1 MILGKLCQETMRLE
15 SITRN
20 IQPLIIRGSLH
31 HDIEGISYDSRQVRK
46 GHLFVAVPGGRQN
59 GADYIDEAI
68 RRGAVAVVSE
78 TDVSVGHRDVAH
90 LLVDDARLALA
101 EISSA
106 FYQHPSER
114 IELFGVT
121 GTNGKTT
128 VSFMI
133 RHILE
138 HAERHAGL
146 IGTVRYEIGQ
156 RIIPASR
163 TTPEAPDIHFMLDQ
177 MLKAGCHSAVMEVS
191 SHALD
196 QKRVYGVDFD
206 VGVFTNL
213 TRDHLDYHHNMEDYF
228 RAKSLLFRSLGQ
240 MSKHAAAAIN
250 IDDPW
255 GMRLAGVGGL
265 AADMIPYG
273 FHPGAAVRAEDLE
286 LQPMGS
292 VFRLISPWGEADVGL
307 TLPGRYNVSNALAA
321 ITACGARGISPEVMA
336 DALHKMP
343 PVPGRL
349 QQLNGRNGVR
359 AYVDYAH
366 TDDALANVLK
376 TLREITPG
384 KVWVV
389 FGCGGNRD
397 ATKRPVMGAVASA
410 YADQVI
416 LTNDNPRKEDPA
428 KILAEIEAGMTEGTT
443 YKVIPDR
450 EQAIATALTGAKDGD
465 VVLIAGKGHET
476 YQEFATTVVPF
487 DDVEVAR
494 KYLP

>member
-15 SITRN
+15 SITRI
-20 IQPLIIRGSLH
+20 IQPLIVKGSLQH
-31 HDIEGISYDSRQVRK
+31 EIEGIAYDSRQVRK
-46 GHLFVAVPGGRQN
+46 GHLFVAIPGHQQD
-59 GADYIDEAI
+59 GADFIDEAV
-68 RRGAVAVVSE
+68 RRGAVAIVSE
-78 TDVSVGHRDVAH
+78 RELPLRRDIAH

-114 IELFGVT
+114 IELIGIT

-138 HAERHAGL
+138 HAGRTSGL

-156 RIIPASR
+156 RIIPSSR

-177 MLKAGCHSAVMEVS
+177 MLRSGCRSAVMEVS
-191 SHALD
+191 SHALE

-213 TRDHLDYHHNMEDYF
+213 TRDHLDYHKNMEDYF
-228 RAKSLLFRSLGQ
+228 HAKSLLFRGLGH
-240 MSKHAAAAIN
+240 MSKAASAVIN
-250 IDDPW
+250 LDDPW
-255 GMRLAGVGGL
+255 GMRLAGIGGL
-265 AADMIPYG
+265 GADLILYG
-273 FHPGAAVRAEDLE
+273 LHPGAAVRAEELE
-286 LQPMGS
+286 LQPLGS
-292 VFRLISPWGEADVGL
+292 VFRLISPWGEAEISL
-307 TLPGRYNVSNALAA
+307 PLPGRYNVSNALAA
-321 ITACGARGISPEVMA
+321 IAACGARGIAPHVIAE
-336 DALHKMP
+336 ALESMP

-349 QQLNGRNGVR
+349 QQVCGTRGVR
-359 AYVDYAH
+359 VFIDYAH
-366 TDDALANVLK
+366 TDDALANVLS
-376 TLREITPG
+376 TVREITTG
-384 KVWVV
+384 KLWVV

-410 YADQVI
+410 YADHVV

-428 KILAEIEAGMTEGTT
+428 TILAEIEAGLPAGTS
-443 YKVIPDR
+443 YDILPDR
-450 EQAIATALTGAKDGD
+450 EEAIAFAIAHAKEGD
-465 VVLIAGKGHET
+465 VVVVAGKGHET
-476 YQEFATTVVPF
+476 VQEFSHTVVPF

-494 KYLP
+494 KYLR